1 MQMSNRG
8 FLGFI
13 KRARGRLAI
22 GQILREEFV
31 YELHGPFVAAVPV
44 QAPRPF
50 PRRLTNRVSALMS
63 GLAYRSRRAAM

>member
-44 QAPRPF
+44 QARRPLSG
-50 PRRLTNRVSALMS
+50 RLVDRLSALTS
-63 GLAYRSRRAAM
+63 GLPHRSRRATL